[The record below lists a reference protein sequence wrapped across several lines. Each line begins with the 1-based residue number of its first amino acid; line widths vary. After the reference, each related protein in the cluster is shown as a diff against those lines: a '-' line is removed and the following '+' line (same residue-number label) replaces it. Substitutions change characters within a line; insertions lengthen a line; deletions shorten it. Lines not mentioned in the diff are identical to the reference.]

1 MKLFRNIKNRDIL
14 LMAGLI
20 LIPLLIFIKVKG
32 LLLWIALMLAFIIP
46 RYIYRNSS
54 YYTTSGH
61 IALCIAFFSMAIFFI
76 LNYWQSV
83 MRLGTLDSPHLLNDA
98 RSFYEMSRDVAN
110 GTVGADSPVV
120 SYMGYPL
127 FLALWVK
134 MGITDIAYPMIF
146 NIFLLLCSMV
156 LIARTVSFIL
166 PSNQEAT
173 KIGGYAMC
181 LIAFIPSIL
190 ATATI
195 VSKEPFIIF
204 GLVSAV
210 CGLYALRDRYKC
222 KKYGL
227 LLAAGII
234 ILATM
239 RVTYLYVLFFFV
251 AAVYLPRFKKED
263 IKPIVAIVV
272 AIIAFIWIGS
282 ITMSYWGT
290 NDFVKIYVHP
300 RHSVEY
306 IDGNSQLP
314 YEYIIGPYHTYPL
327 WLRLILLPICVA
339 VQFMIPFPFETVAPQ
354 AGLPLSTWYV
364 RQSYLWYAAA
374 IPIAAYFVFYW
385 FRKGGIRLSMFAL
398 AAAMAYC
405 VPAFIT
411 GGTVSRYAFCFV
423 PFLAIAGGYVI
434 NNFRFKQSEQ
444 KQLAIFA
451 LMYFMVV
458 MIALFIGGHSYLILK
473 YF

>member
-1 MKLFRNIKNRDIL
+1 MKLFRNIKNRDIFL
-14 LMAGLI
+14 LAGII
-20 LIPLLIFIKVKG
+20 LIPLLIFLKVKG
-32 LLLWIALMLAFIIP
+32 LMLWVALMIAFLIP

-54 YYTTSGH
+54 YYTPSGH

-83 MRLGTLDSPHLLNDA
+83 VRLGTLDSPHLLNDA
-98 RSFYEMSRDVAN
+98 QAFYGMSRDLAN
-110 GTVGADSPVV
+110 GTVSSSSPVV

-134 MGITDIAYPMIF
+134 IGITDIAYPMIF
-146 NIFLLLCSMV
+146 NIFLMLCSMV

-173 KIGGYAMC
+173 KIAGYSMC
-181 LIAFIPSIL
+181 LIAIIPSIL

-227 LLAAGII
+227 LLAIGII
-234 ILATM
+234 ILAMM
-239 RVTYLYVLFFFV
+239 RATYLYVLFFFV

-263 IKPIVAIVV
+263 IKPIAIIVV
-272 AIIAFIWIGS
+272 TIIVFIWIGS
-282 ITMSYWGT
+282 ILMSYWRT
-290 NDFVKIYVHP
+290 SDFVKIYVHP
-300 RHSVEY
+300 RNSVEY

-327 WLRLILLPICVA
+327 WLRFILLPICTA

-374 IPIAAYFVFYW
+374 VPIAAYFVFYW

-444 KQLAIFA
+444 RQLAIFA
-451 LMYFMVV
+451 LLYFILVLF
-458 MIALFIGGHSYLILK
+458 ALFIGGHSYLILR